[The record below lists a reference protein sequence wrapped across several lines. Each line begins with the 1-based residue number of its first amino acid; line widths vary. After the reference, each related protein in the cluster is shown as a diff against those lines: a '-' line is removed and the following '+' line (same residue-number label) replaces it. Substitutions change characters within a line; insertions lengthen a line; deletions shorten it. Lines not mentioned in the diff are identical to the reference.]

1 MYKMLKDM
9 RILDLTR
16 LLPGGYATQMLA
28 DLGAEV
34 LKVEDPW
41 QGDYVRWMKP
51 YLPGTKDGAYYWA
64 LNRNKKS
71 VILNLKT
78 VEGRENFLKLL
89 REYDIVVEGFRP
101 GVMEKLGLGY
111 EVLQRANPR
120 TILCSISGYGQD
132 GPYRL
137 RSGHDLNYLAL
148 AGVLGLNGERG
159 GPPLPPAVQ
168 VADIGGGGLMAVI
181 GILTAHIARA
191 RTGLGQ
197 QVDVSM
203 LDGAVSWLAMIYA
216 QLAAAESELKRGEGP
231 LSGGDICYAVYETT
245 DGRYMSLAALEP
257 KFWQAFCTAVAR
269 PDLVEKQFTRDP
281 GARREVEQI
290 FRARTQAE
298 WVSFLGNLD
307 VCCEPVLEPEETPE
321 HPQVKARKL
330 FLTLE
335 RPGGGRVKVP
345 GRPLKFPAETEY
357 PDAVPPG
364 FGEQTEEILGKPH
377 LREESAPPGENK
389 LGR

>member
-1 MYKMLKDM
+1 MYKMLEEM

-16 LLPGGYATQMLA
+16 LLPGGYATQILA
-28 DLGAEV
+28 DLGADV

-41 QGDYVRWMKP
+41 QGDYLRWMKP
-51 YLPGTKDGAYYWA
+51 HLPGTQDGAYYWT

-78 VEGRENFLKLL
+78 VEGREDFLKLL

-111 EVLQRANPR
+111 QVLQRANPT

-148 AGVLGLNGERG
+148 AGALSLNGARG
-159 GPPLPPAVQ
+159 GPPVPPAVQ

-181 GILTAHIARA
+181 AILTAHIARA

-197 QVDVSM
+197 HVDVSM
-203 LDGAVSWLAMIYA
+203 LDGVVSWMAMVYA
-216 QLAAAESELKRGEGP
+216 QLASAGGGLKRGEGP
-231 LSGGDICYAVYETT
+231 LSGGDICYAVYETA

-257 KFWQAFCTAVAR
+257 KFWQAFCTAVER
-269 PDLVEKQFTRDP
+269 PDLIEKQFTRDP
-281 GARREVEQI
+281 AARREVEKI

-298 WVSFLGNLD
+298 WVSFVGNLD
-307 VCCEPVLEPEETPE
+307 ICCEPVLEPGETAE

-330 FLTLE
+330 FLAFE
-335 RPGGGRVKVP
+335 HPGGGSVTVP
-345 GRPLKFPAETEY
+345 GRPLKFQGEKEY
-357 PDAVPPG
+357 PDSAPPG
-364 FGEQTEEILGKPH
+364 FGEQTGEILSR
-377 LREESAPPGENK
+377 LRLEEESASPGENK
-389 LGR
+389 PGR